1 MTVAGGRECA
11 WEQQEGPV
19 SAARTLSDRRG
30 IRKETAEKRLS
41 VRVRNTDSL
50 CWAELNFVHSS
61 EYNL

>member
-1 MTVAGGRECA
+1 MPGSSRRDHS
-11 WEQQEGPV
+11 

-30 IRKETAEKRLS
+30 VRKETAEKRLS